1 MIKNRIIDARGFQRQ
16 IKRVA
21 GLFAELD
28 DAKTQ
33 KQQHSEGGGS
43 KAFGPRDP
51 GNAWAIGLSIEL
63 TENLFEVVRDAAN
76 HITPTRILS
85 KDPIEL
91 CDWLV
96 FNADGVLR
104 LEFAHDLKV
113 EINNIDK
120 RLTGAL
126 HPEDLE
132 AQRKEEKWESSES
145 IIVKLRRRGHHV
157 TRDNLHTWA
166 KRGHIQRR
174 KDGPRNTYRMGDVL
188 AHLSGDSTRLG
199 N

>member
-63 TENLFEVVRDAAN
+63 TENLFEVV
-76 HITPTRILS
+76 
-85 KDPIEL
+85 IEL

-104 LEFAHDLKV
+104 LEFAHDLKG